1 MHLDQDTRG
10 KWLAH
15 AEGEVSALYPPSA
28 QDLLGARLSG
38 LDSTDAPGVPPLFG
52 MTSVLEVL
60 VYPDAWPT
68 PLSWASL
75 LVPLIAVGAG
85 PLSLDRFVEIK
96 PTSRQ
101 S

>member
-1 MHLDQDTRG
+1 
-10 KWLAH
+10 
-15 AEGEVSALYPPSA
+15 
-28 QDLLGARLSG
+28 
-38 LDSTDAPGVPPLFG
+38 

-75 LVPLIAVGAG
+75 LLPLIAVGAG